1 MSLRFAWILA
11 CFAVVL
17 GPQLSAQG
25 PIGPSRGT
33 IIAVGGGSSPDVL
46 ARFIEAAGGPEA
58 LILFVPTASAPTGKD
73 FVIPGLREPGAPLKA
88 AGAKNVLVLHTFD
101 HAVANSDS
109 FVEPINRA
117 GGVWFGG
124 GMPERIMDAYAGT
137 KAEEA
142 FRNVLSRGGVLG
154 GTSAGAVVLASDF
167 AATSLNAVTGERTP
181 RTAFGFLRGVAIQPH
196 ARTPQ
201 PESWMLKRPNLLR
214 IAADEPTAWVVQG
227 DNAEIIG
234 RGRAFVYEES
244 SNGSAATFIT
254 LRAGDR
260 CNLAT
265 RTVRRAIEGSSLT
278 EQFVDSLFAE
288 FAKRAAGAVLVAQD
302 GKILIDKSYNIRDQ
316 PQQAPPTTPSNF
328 ALGRLAD
335 MLNAIAVQLLAGDG
349 KLSLD
354 DALADGKSV
363 TIRQYFMRKANLPDS
378 NRELARLIAKNIDVE
393 IPQGI
398 LDGMRWG
405 TTYGWFVRQRL
416 LLPANAADSTTGEF
430 QSNVD
435 ELYGWELA
443 LENPRLFTEGP
454 RTFNLSAPLTAP
466 RGGGSPP
473 DATFGWQNDTVRG
486 LARFSL
492 FGANGGRRNAF
503 ARIPEK
509 HISVIVLTNN
519 DDANAQAITE
529 RITDRL
535 ISRP

>member
-1 MSLRFAWILA
+1 MMLRLAWIFTAL
-11 CFAVVL
+11 AVVL
-17 GPQLSAQG
+17 APQLPAQA

-33 IIAVGGGSSPDVL
+33 IIAVGGGASPDVL
-46 ARFIEAAGGPEA
+46 AKFIEAAGGPDS
-58 LILFVPTASAPTGKD
+58 LILVVPTASAPIGND
-73 FVIPGLREPGAPLKA
+73 PVPPGVRAPDAPLKA
-88 AGAKNVLVLHTFD
+88 AGARNVLVVHTFD
-101 HAVANSDS
+101 RAVANSDS

-124 GMPERIMDAYAGT
+124 GMPERIIDSYAGT

-142 FRNVLSRGGVLG
+142 FRNVLARGGVLA
-154 GTSAGAVVLASDF
+154 GTSAGAVVLGSQF
-167 AATSLNAVTGERTP
+167 AASSLDTSGEPALRP
-181 RTAFGFLRGVAIQPH
+181 AFGFLRGVAIQPH

-201 PESWMLKRPNLLR
+201 PERWMLKRPDLLR

-234 RGRAFVYEES
+234 RGRAFVYGEGSNNS
-244 SNGSAATFIT
+244 STAFTT
-254 LRAGDR
+254 LREGDR
-260 CNLAT
+260 YNMAT
-265 RTVRRAIEGSSLT
+265 HVVRRAIEGSSLT
-278 EQFVDSLFAE
+278 EPFVDSLFAE
-288 FAKRAAGAVLVAQD
+288 FAKGTGAAVLVAQD
-302 GKILIDKSYNIRDQ
+302 GKILIDKSYNIPDQ
-316 PQQAPPTTPSNF
+316 PRQALTTTSPNF

-335 MLNAIAVQLLAGDG
+335 IINAIAVQLLAGDG

-354 DALADGKSV
+354 DVLVDGKSV
-363 TIRQYFMRKANLPDS
+363 TIRQYFMQQS
-378 NRELARLIAKNIDVE
+378 NVLQSNGEFARLIAKNIDVE

-416 LLPANAADSTTGEF
+416 LLPAGGADSKSGEF

-435 ELYGWELA
+435 DLYGWELA

-454 RTFNLSAPLTAP
+454 RTFDLSAPLMVP

-473 DATFGWQNDTVRG
+473 DATFGWQKDAVRG
-486 LARFSL
+486 LSRFSL

-503 ARIPEK
+503 VRIPER
-509 HISVIVLTNN
+509 HMSVIILTNT
-519 DDANAQAITE
+519 DDANAQAIAE
-529 RITDRL
+529 RITDLL